1 MITDIIFILLLVYIL
16 IRTIAYGIYSIKESG
31 IVGGI
36 SVFILGLCIV
46 ITGYMTLFRIQL

>member
-1 MITDIIFILLLVYIL
+1 MITDIIFILLLLYIL
-16 IRTIAYGIYSIKESG
+16 IRTIAYGIYCIKETG

-36 SVFILGLCIV
+36 SVFILGACII

>member
-1 MITDIIFILLLVYIL
+1 MIMDIIFILLLLYIL
-16 IRTIAYGIYSIKESG
+16 IRTIAYGIYCIKESG

-36 SVFILGLCIV
+36 SVFMLGLCVV